1 MTSQNHLYLKILL
14 YQIQNIRKMD
24 FSKDQKHFKMLAK
37 DFIKKVKDKEIS
49 VIKNTEKILKEAK
62 NINKEYSYFNFI
74 SEEYA
79 LKQAQEIEKS
89 IKQNKAQGSLLGL
102 PISVKDC
109 ICTQSIPSSSGSKIL
124 ERWY

>member
-1 MTSQNHLYLKILL
+1 
-14 YQIQNIRKMD
+14 MD

-74 SEEYA
+74 SEEYETLPFCSRWIIKKFGAKA
-79 LKQAQEIEKS
+79 LFGLRQLEENGNLHHFPQLIDSGKGIVAQSENTILIKEDGEKIITTREI
-89 IKQNKAQGSLLGL
+89 
-102 PISVKDC
+102 
-109 ICTQSIPSSSGSKIL
+109 
-124 ERWY
+124 